1 MSDSKIIK
9 AATTN
14 HSADYVIILE
24 RKTDYHPIT
33 GRGSNFVEVRVI
45 KPINED
51 GQTFSATPS
60 TNELTPKVGIVAVDY
75 EVKVGNEV
83 APASFSDS
91 VIKQI
96 LISPDEF
103 SASSD
108 LGRDTVR
115 TFVSDGIDVEDLRK
129 AFKGLR
135 VGLENEEIPILRV
148 TSINGSRKFVKQ
160 PYGFINWAIAHK
172 LDDMTRLRKI
182 KEGRSNVVNLGVN

>member
-33 GRGSNFVEVRVI
+33 GRGSHFVEVRVI

-103 SASSD
+103 SACSG
-108 LGRDTVR
+108 LGRDTIQ
-115 TFVSDGIDVEDLRK
+115 TFVADGIDVDDLRK

-135 VGLENEEIPILRV
+135 VALENDEVPILRV
-148 TSINGSRKFVKQ
+148 ATVNGSRKFVKQ
-160 PYGFINWAIAHK
+160 PYGFINWAVAHN
-172 LDDMTRLRKI
+172 LEDMTRLRKI
-182 KEGRSNVVNLGVN
+182 KEGRNNNYSTGAN